1 MKVPSLSSIPTKPA
15 DYESLDGL
23 RDKVAAAPRYGANGK
38 YLILQAAR
46 LVAQKES
53 CNSVEHNKQGMR
65 LQAISLCCLCA
76 SVAAWHSPSPLHHL
90 VPVTAPI
97 VPLLAMVT

>member
-1 MKVPSLSSIPTKPA
+1 MKVPGLSSIPTKPA

-53 CNSVEHNKQGMR
+53 SQAVEHSNQGER
-65 LQAISLCCLCA
+65 FACPHA
-76 SVAAWHSPSPLHHL
+76 SNQHAQPS
-90 VPVTAPI
+90 
-97 VPLLAMVT
+97 